1 MEPKV
6 RQVKS
11 GNNEGKWEVDFGIDE
26 TGTRRR
32 PTFHNE
38 DAASAAVHT
47 WKQELK
53 AYGEFWALLPAL
65 ERKTVAVIYQ
75 AIKARGLTIT
85 KVWEDYQRLSKDDK
99 QMPITNM
106 HYEGAVAEWKRRKLA
121 AGKSE
126 RYVEE
131 AAAMLLKFGE
141 GRARQNIH
149 EFQPSELDAWID
161 GHKAWG
167 LSSKKTNMSLFSSL
181 WEVAKAK
188 GWASYN
194 IVDRLEPITRPGPI
208 VEIYSNE
215 TTLNLMAA
223 ALENKLTQQVVAPLV
238 LGLWGCMRPEES
250 EHEKFGWQFIDLKH
264 ARVTVEPSVAKTG
277 DQRVIRLQPVTVEWL
292 KLAKE
297 LKNPLP
303 PVNARRLVDAC
314 CERIGLEDW
323 IRDGLRKCCATHL
336 RVIYRNDYDVVKD
349 CGNSVRILLKHYAA
363 LNTPEAVSLEH
374 WKITPAKVRAHLKS
388 DAWKKLTTAVAER
401 QARLASES
409 ATPAG

>member
-1 MEPKV
+1 M
-6 RQVKS
+6 KS

-38 DAASAAVHT
+38 DAASAAVDT
-47 WKQELK
+47 WKRELK

-131 AAAMLLKFGE
+131 AAALLLKFGE

-188 GWASYN
+188 GWASLQHRGPPGTN
-194 IVDRLEPITRPGPI
+194 HQARADCRNLQQRNHAEPHGRCAGKQADPAGRRSACPRPVG
-208 VEIYSNE
+208 
-215 TTLNLMAA
+215 MH
-223 ALENKLTQQVVAPLV
+223 AP
-238 LGLWGCMRPEES
+238 G
-250 EHEKFGWQFIDLKH
+250 
-264 ARVTVEPSVAKTG
+264 
-277 DQRVIRLQPVTVEWL
+277 
-292 KLAKE
+292 
-297 LKNPLP
+297 
-303 PVNARRLVDAC
+303 
-314 CERIGLEDW
+314 RIG
-323 IRDGLRKCCATHL
+323 A
-336 RVIYRNDYDVVKD
+336 
-349 CGNSVRILLKHYAA
+349 
-363 LNTPEAVSLEH
+363 
-374 WKITPAKVRAHLKS
+374 
-388 DAWKKLTTAVAER
+388 
-401 QARLASES
+401 
-409 ATPAG
+409 